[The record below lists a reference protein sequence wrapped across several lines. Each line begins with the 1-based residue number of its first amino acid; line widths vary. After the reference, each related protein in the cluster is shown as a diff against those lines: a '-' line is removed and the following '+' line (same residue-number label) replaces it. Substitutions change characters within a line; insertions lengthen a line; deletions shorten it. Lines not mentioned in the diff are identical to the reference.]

1 MSELSHKFHPSI
13 LREYDIRGI
22 VGDTLFANDAA
33 AIGRAFGTL
42 MLENGDKTVTV
53 GYDGRATSPDLEQG
67 LISGLASTG
76 VDVIRIGMGPSP
88 MLYFSTYERGTGN
101 GIMITGSHNP
111 PDHNGFKMI
120 MNSKPFFGQDIQA
133 MGARCESGDFA
144 SGTGAISDHPMM
156 EKYVARLLEDYTST
170 KDQVVVWDCGNGVT
184 GDAMRRVASK
194 LTGRHVLLYDEIDS
208 TFPNHHPDPTVAE
221 NLADL
226 IQAVKGIEADVGIAF
241 DGDGDRIGV
250 VDSRGNIIWGDQLLA
265 ILSREIL
272 EKQPG
277 ASIIADV
284 KASKMLFDE
293 IENLG
298 GNAVM
303 WKTGHSLIKTKM
315 AELSAPLAGEM
326 SGHIFYNDHFYGYD
340 DAIYVGLRL
349 LNLLGKST
357 KTLDEMFDALP
368 SAINTPEMRFACPD
382 AEKFDAVSRTQDLL
396 RAQGAEFS
404 DIDGV
409 RVTVAGGWW
418 LLRASNT
425 QAVLVGRCEAPDATA
440 MELVKADMQANLKAA
455 GIEFPEF

>member
-1 MSELSHKFHPSI
+1 MPELNHTFHPSI

-22 VGDTLFANDAA
+22 VGDTLFPKDAE
-33 AIGRAFGTL
+33 AIGQAFGTL
-42 MLENGDKTVTV
+42 MRQNGDQTVTV
-53 GYDGRATSPDLEQG
+53 GYDGRSTSPDLEKA

-88 MLYFSTYERGTGN
+88 MLYYSTYERNTGN

-120 MNSKPFFGQDIQA
+120 LNKKPFFGQDIQKL
-133 MGARCESGDFA
+133 GERCRNGVYTI
-144 SGTGAISDHPMM
+144 GKGVVSDHPMM
-156 EKYVARLLEDYTST
+156 EKYVARLLEDYENT
-170 KDQVVVWDCGNGVT
+170 KDQVVIWDCGNGVT
-184 GDAMRRVASK
+184 GEAMRKVASQ
-194 LTGRHVLLYDEIDS
+194 LSGRHVLMFDENDS
-208 TFPNHHPDPTVAE
+208 SFPNHHPDPTVAE

-272 EKQPG
+272 EEHPG

-284 KASKMLFDE
+284 KASKVLFDE
-293 IENLG
+293 IANLG
-298 GNAVM
+298 GKPVM

-315 AELSAPLAGEM
+315 AELSSPLAGEM

-349 LNLLGKST
+349 LNLLGKSEQ
-357 KTLDEMFDALP
+357 TLDEMFDALP
-368 SAINTPEMRFACPD
+368 SAINTPEMRFACRD
-382 AEKFDAVSRTQDLL
+382 DEKFDAVLRTQELL
-396 RAQGAEFS
+396 RNKGADYS

-425 QAVLVGRCEAPDATA
+425 QAVLVGRCEAPDEAA
-440 MELVKADMQANLKAA
+440 LEIVKSDMRANLTEA
-455 GIEFPEF
+455 GISFPDF